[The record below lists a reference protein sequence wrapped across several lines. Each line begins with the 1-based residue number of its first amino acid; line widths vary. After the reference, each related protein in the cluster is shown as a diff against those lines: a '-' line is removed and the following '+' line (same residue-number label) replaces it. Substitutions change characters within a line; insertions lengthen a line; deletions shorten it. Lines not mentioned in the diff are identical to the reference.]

1 MSLSSFVH
9 ACLMTL
15 LLSGQFAFAGA
26 QVDFFPTQPTC
37 DPSQASCTADTAP
50 AKCNAM
56 SCFATLEAQAKFEK
70 DNNCKFTSNNDQ
82 TCTEKW
88 RMDKKFL
95 EKSEGALIL
104 PGYIPVY
111 KDDIKD
117 KKGNI
122 IHKKGDVIGQS
133 GVTIS
138 TGIDLGQQSAAVTKA
153 VINAYIK
160 DNGNP
165 DKVDVATLMKTL
177 DPYFG
182 LKRQK
187 AVDALVKTS
196 LTVTKAE
203 AKLLADAFG
212 YDTQKRVVQRFDAKN
227 IKGMVFKKL
236 PEEAQTV
243 IVDFAYQYGVYS
255 DSKGVGKTFWAYVY
269 AGEWKKLADWLL
281 SKPDQYISRRKRE
294 GDRLQQGIDNKHLP
308 DSGNPCPP
316 DNQAGGSQNKL

>member
-1 MSLSSFVH
+1 M
-9 ACLMTL
+9 L
-15 LLSGQFAFAGA
+15 LFGLFAHAGA
-26 QVDFFPTQPTC
+26 QTDFFPTQPTC
-37 DPSQASCTADTAP
+37 DPSQASCTPATAP
-50 AKCNAM
+50 AKCKAM
-56 SCFATLEAQAKFEK
+56 SCFATLEEQAKFEK

-82 TCTEKW
+82 ACIEKW

-111 KDDIKD
+111 KNDIKD
-117 KKGNI
+117 KNGNI
-122 IHKKGDVIGQS
+122 IHKKGEVNGQS

-153 VINAYIK
+153 VIDAYIK

-165 DKVDVATLMKTL
+165 DKVDVAKLIKTL

-182 LKRQK
+182 LKRQS
-187 AVDALVKTS
+187 AVDALAKTP
-196 LTVTKAE
+196 LTVTEAE
-203 AKLLADAFG
+203 AKLLAEAFG
-212 YDTQKRVVQRFDAKN
+212 YDTQKRVAQRFDAKN

-255 DSKGVGKTFWAYVY
+255 DSKGVGKTFWAFVY
-269 AGEWKKLADWLL
+269 AGEWKKLADWLK
-281 SKPDQYISRRKRE
+281 SKPDQYTTRRKRE
-294 GDRLQQGIDNKHLP
+294 GDRLRQGIDNQHLP
-308 DSGNPCPP
+308 GSGNPCPS
-316 DNQAGGSQNKL
+316 DK